1 MKYRKPLLS
10 ALVTGALLFA
20 GTVLA
25 QETPTPPPAPEA
37 PMPPPAPD
45 APPAPP
51 APAAEGQSPNA
62 AVYQTPQG
70 EVTVR
75 SVAPPAPTIG
85 QPPSFEQLAGGGKS
99 ISADQAVAFP
109 PLANDFIDAD
119 SNRNG
124 SISKAEYERWVKQ
137 L

>member
-25 QETPTPPPAPEA
+25 QETPTPPPAPAA
-37 PMPPPAPD
+37 PMPAPAPD

-75 SVAPPAPTIG
+75 SVAAPAPTIG
-85 QPPSFEQLAGGGKS
+85 QPPSFEMLYEVTGYGRMNLDARLVHSSKLNYQEIWGGNLLH
-99 ISADQAVAFP
+99 AAQ
-109 PLANDFIDAD
+109 
-119 SNRNG
+119 
-124 SISKAEYERWVKQ
+124 
-137 L
+137 